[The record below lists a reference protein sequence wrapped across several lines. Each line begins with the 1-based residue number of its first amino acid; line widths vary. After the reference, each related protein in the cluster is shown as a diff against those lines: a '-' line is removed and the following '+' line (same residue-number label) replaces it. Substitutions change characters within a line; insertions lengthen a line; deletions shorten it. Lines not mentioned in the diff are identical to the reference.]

1 MTSYLNESQVS
12 WIKPVAGL
20 LTHTGYPF
28 PLWGHM
34 LCSVFV
40 SCEQM
45 GLEGREPPA
54 EMRMVP
60 MLQGLPASSSGEA
73 RVSLQGNRV
82 SSPVGSWCCSRA
94 HPFCATSSPARIAA
108 REEEKCAILCSGKTA
123 TVSWVYADFA
133 LRRLVPRGRFF

>member
-94 HPFCATSSPARIAA
+94 HPFCATSSPARIDLQAFS
-108 REEEKCAILCSGKTA
+108 KCQGLEQNTNKLIHWELFLFVLLSQ
-123 TVSWVYADFA
+123 
-133 LRRLVPRGRFF
+133 